1 MAPRILMIRI
11 PKSIHPCPIIDAI
24 SEIRFNPST
33 DPDAVYGVLFSAF
46 RRNFSVT
53 EKLPITQIPQ
63 EIRESDGSL
72 FWQPHYR
79 MKNDDFVIQIG
90 PRVISV
96 GVRNE
101 YCGWNA
107 FQSAISD
114 VVDEFRK
121 TEVAEEINRVSVRY
135 VNFFQGDNIYENLR
149 IKIQS
154 TDEIGDLSQNSLNLQ
169 SELLGEDKQASKLTI
184 TNSAAVNRDGKS
196 HRGSVI
202 DIDVMDSSATLDDL
216 KEKIE
221 RVHEKEKE
229 LFFSLLKQEFV
240 DTLNP
245 TY

>member
-1 MAPRILMIRI
+1 MDVRVAPLRARPARNPNQEASVQPQTHLQLASTRANVNFSLIFRLLSLCQALCYHSDWDEMEPRILMIRI

-96 GVRNE
+96 GV
-101 YCGWNA
+101 
-107 FQSAISD
+107 
-114 VVDEFRK
+114 
-121 TEVAEEINRVSVRY
+121 
-135 VNFFQGDNIYENLR
+135 
-149 IKIQS
+149 
-154 TDEIGDLSQNSLNLQ
+154 
-169 SELLGEDKQASKLTI
+169 
-184 TNSAAVNRDGKS
+184 
-196 HRGSVI
+196 
-202 DIDVMDSSATLDDL
+202 
-216 KEKIE
+216 
-221 RVHEKEKE
+221 
-229 LFFSLLKQEFV
+229 
-240 DTLNP
+240 
-245 TY
+245 